1 MIYAY
6 YGFGQGKTSTLNGLC
21 LRLINSK
28 KPLFYGRFF
37 KGINSSED
45 ISLKKL
51 GIDVKKFQTSKSFI
65 WTKDLNERKKIISQ
79 ALSAVDFLLKNYQN
93 YYYLILDECL
103 DLVTN
108 KILSSDEFC
117 NFIKT
122 ISTDRCLFISGHYMD
137 DKIKSVCDVITNN
150 NKIKHHFDKGINA
163 KKFIDL

>member
-6 YGFGQGKTSTLNGLC
+6 YGFGQGKTSALNGIC

-28 KPLFYGRFF
+28 KSLFYGRFF

-51 GIDVKKFQTSKSFI
+51 GVNVKKFQTSKSFI
-65 WTKDLNERKKIISQ
+65 WTKDLKERKKIVDQ
-79 ALSAVDFLLKNYQN
+79 ALKAVNFLLENYKS
-93 YYYLILDECL
+93 YDYLILDECL

-117 NFIKT
+117 DFLRT
-122 ISTDRCLFISGHYMD
+122 ISTERYVFISGHYMD

-150 NKIKHHFDKGINA
+150 NKIKHHFDKGIGA